1 VVAAISMIFLRTN
14 WPNFA
19 HKEINLLKV
28 RADLPKHCSISV
40 PAVINNIY
48 WSAVPAQ
55 KYLPERRSA
64 AFRHRY
70 IPVSTLTDKY
80 TAELFRIYLKDLLQ
94 DI

>member
-14 WPNFA
+14 WSNFV
-19 HKEINLLKV
+19 HKVTSLVIV
-28 RADLPKHCSISV
+28 RADLPEHCRISV

-48 WSAVPAQ
+48 WSAVPVQ

-70 IPVSTLTDKY
+70 TPVSTLTDKY